1 MKLNDVVY
9 PIVEQI
15 ALKLEAEEFFAE
27 DPELYTVA
35 LLLVA
40 KKELKPGRTI
50 GQVLEEARYESNLEE
65 AAKLLKR
72 KKVAAK

>member
-1 MKLNDVVY
+1 MKLNDVLY

-15 ALKLEAEEFFAE
+15 AQKLEAKEFFAE

-50 GQVLEEARYESNLEE
+50 GQVLEEAGYEDNLEE
-65 AAKLLKR
+65 ARKLLKR
-72 KKVAAK
+72 KKVTSA

>member
-15 ALKLEAEEFFAE
+15 ALKLEAEDYFAK

-50 GQVLEEARYESNLEE
+50 GQVLEEAMYEDNLDE

-72 KKVAAK
+72 KKVASK